1 MKKNHIGGILF
12 LILFIFGVV
21 YLRKMV
27 STSDN
32 QVAKDI
38 MFVGDILVTLRFLG
52 FMAVILLIVGLAI
65 KNKK

>member
-1 MKKNHIGGILF
+1 MKKNHVGGILF
-12 LILFIFGVV
+12 IILVIFGVV
-21 YLRKMV
+21 YLRKTV
-27 STSDN
+27 KSSDN

-52 FMAVILLIVGLAI
+52 FMAVILLIIGLAI

>member
-1 MKKNHIGGILF
+1 MKKNPIGGILF
-12 LILFIFGVV
+12 LIIFILGVV

-27 STSDN
+27 NTSDN

-38 MFVGDILVTLRFLG
+38 MFVGDILVTIRFLG
-52 FMAVILLIVGLAI
+52 FMGIILLFIAIAI